1 MDVVDLIKSVHSEDI
16 KHKGY
21 LESLQADLESIT
33 TSADLET
40 KLYTRAEALILLKQ
54 GAVKADL
61 VLKYLHKVCDSR
73 DSIIKE
79 NIELRKRLKN

>member
-1 MDVVDLIKSVHSEDI
+1 MDVVDLIQDVHAEDM

-21 LESLQADLESIT
+21 LLSLQSDLESLA
-33 TSADLET
+33 TSAEMET
-40 KLYTRAEALILLKQ
+40 KLYTRSEALILLKQ

-61 VLKYLHKVCDSR
+61 VLRYLHKVCDSR

-79 NIELRKRLKN
+79 NIELREGLKK